1 MISHHLKPLGVFL
14 WLGLCFTS
22 YAPTG
27 LMSGADGWMDR
38 RRDGG
43 MEKGLA
49 DTNLATLRQLKN
61 TVQGSM
67 NKTGLINELTAQD
80 GW

>member
-1 MISHHLKPLGVFL
+1 MR
-14 WLGLCFTS
+14 
-22 YAPTG
+22 
-27 LMSGADGWMDR
+27 GALVDGWTDGD
-38 RRDGG
+38 DGG

-49 DTNLATLRQLKN
+49 DTNLATLRRLKN
-61 TVQGSM
+61 TAQGSM